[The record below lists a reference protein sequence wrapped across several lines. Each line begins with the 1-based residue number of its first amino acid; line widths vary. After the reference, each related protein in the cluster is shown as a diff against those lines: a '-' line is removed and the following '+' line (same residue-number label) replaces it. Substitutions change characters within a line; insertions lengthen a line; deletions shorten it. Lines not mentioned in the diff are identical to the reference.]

1 MPDHELLL
9 IFSKSVPSL
18 FGAGKQANPTF
29 PKSIRLSERVTVYDA
44 AEIRSWLE
52 AKKQLTPGVKTMK
65 LNNSGLIASGQTHA
79 EKSDP
84 LIIISKHLSG
94 ESDA

>member
-9 IFSKSVPSL
+9 IFSKSALSL
-18 FGAGKQANPTF
+18 FGAGKQANPISRSPFVFLNASLSTTLQRSD
-29 PKSIRLSERVTVYDA
+29 PGWIR
-44 AEIRSWLE
+44 RST
-52 AKKQLTPGVKTMK
+52 ANPGVKTMK
-65 LNNSGLIASGQTHA
+65 LEKSGLTASGQTHA
-79 EKSDP
+79 EKSEP